1 MPPHSSKPRLPAV
14 ATTQAAPASDPQH
27 PRHPDWLARQVGAEL
42 RRLRAELGATAYELA
57 VPGVLSDQ
65 AILNNER
72 GKQNPGLKTLTR
84 HCQRLGT
91 TLHEVLARIAAA
103 TRQR

>member
-1 MPPHSSKPRLPAV
+1 MPPNPSNPDIAGLPAGSSHHDH
-14 ATTQAAPASDPQH
+14 PAH
-27 PRHPDWLARQVGAEL
+27 GDWLARRLGAEL
-42 RRLRAELGATAYELA
+42 RRLRAELGMSAYELA

-72 GKQNPGLKTLTR
+72 GQQNAGIKTLVR

-91 TLHEVLARIAAA
+91 TLQAVLDAAMGGG
-103 TRQR
+103 RP